1 MREIIFDTET
11 TGFGAED
18 HRVIEIGCVEMM
30 NRVPTGRTFQK
41 YLNPERAI
49 DFGSQKVHGITDEM
63 VKDAPKFREIVDEFL
78 EFIGDAQLVAHNA
91 DFDMAF
97 LNAELARCNRSK
109 LENPVVDTLVLARQ
123 KLPGQRHGL
132 DSLCKF
138 YNVDNSARNF
148 HGALLD
154 SQLLADV
161 YVELMGGLQATLELT
176 ADAPVVALAEEVNS
190 TVVVAAAGEETF
202 VVVAATVEDVAV
214 HAAFVKANVPNAKW
228 DEGEAAPAAG

>member
-1 MREIIFDTET
+1 MREIVFDTET

-18 HRVIEIGCVEMM
+18 HRIIEIGCVEMM

-63 VKDAPKFREIVDEFL
+63 VKDAPKFCEIVEELL
-78 EFIGDAQLVAHNA
+78 EFISDAQLVAHNA
-91 DFDMAF
+91 DFDMTF
-97 LNAELARCNRSK
+97 LNAELARCNYAK
-109 LENPVVDTLVLARQ
+109 LENPVVDTLLLARQ

-138 YNVDNSARNF
+138 YNVDNSARTF

-154 SQLLADV
+154 AQLLADV

-176 ADAPVVALAEEVNS
+176 AEVAVVQVTQDVAS
-190 TVVVAAAGEETF
+190 TVVVAASGEEHF
-202 VVVAATVEDVAV
+202 VVVEATAEEVAA
-214 HAAFVKANVPNAKW
+214 HRAFVKASVPNGKW
-228 DEGEAAPAAG
+228 DVEDAETAA

>member
-1 MREIIFDTET
+1 MREIVFDTET

-18 HRVIEIGCVEMM
+18 HRIIEIGCVEMI

-41 YLNPERAI
+41 YINPERPI
-49 DFGSQKVHGITDEM
+49 DFGSQKVHGITDEK
-63 VKDAPKFREIVDEFL
+63 VKDAPKFREIVEEL
-78 EFIGDAQLVAHNA
+78 LAFIGDAQLVAHNA
-91 DFDMAF
+91 DFDMSF
-97 LNAELARCNRSK
+97 LNAELARCNYAK
-109 LENPVVDTLVLARQ
+109 MENPVVDTLLLARQ

-138 YNVDNSARNF
+138 YNVDNSARTF

-176 ADAPVVALAEEVNS
+176 ADVAVVTVAEDVNA
-190 TVVVAAAGEETF
+190 TVVVSSSEETF
-202 VVVAATVEDVAV
+202 VVVSATAEEEAA
-214 HAAFVKANVPNAKW
+214 HAAFVKASVPNSKW
-228 DEGEAAPAAG
+228 NEGEAVVPA